1 MKLAVLGGGGVRSAF
16 LAKSLTLYAKELNID
31 TIVFMDSNKDKLSIF
46 GEVSKEVS
54 KSINSSINFKTTLS
68 VEEAVEG
75 ADYIITTIRV
85 GEDLA
90 RIKDETIPL
99 ELGILGQET
108 TGAGG
113 FAMAMRSVAVLL
125 EYSKII
131 EKKANKNAV
140 TFNFTNPAALV
151 TQALS
156 YAGVERNFGI
166 CDGPAGQIHEIKQ
179 LLGYGENASFEAE
192 CYGLN
197 HLSWFKNFKANGK
210 DVNDLVLK
218 NDKLLTDTSFRM
230 FDKEL
235 IDLFEGSLPNTYLYF
250 FYYREKAVQSIIES
264 KSCRS
269 KTIYEINQN
278 MISELKNVDVKKD
291 FKKAFEIIMTGL
303 LKREKSYMNLESK
316 DEGGHHISAIP
327 NFDEFL
333 AAPDSGGYAAVALE
347 YIRIVKNGTSK
358 KMIINSKNHNKAISF
373 LEADDIIESDV
384 MVNADGSIIPEKHE
398 NIPNIIKSLILS
410 MKQYERVAAKAIL
423 NRSIKEAKK
432 ALTMHPLIM
441 SYSLAN
447 KVMNKYLEAHKDYIK
462 DWK

>member
-179 LLGYGENASFEAE
+179 LLGYGENDSFEAE

-210 DVNDLVLK
+210 DTKVNHITSEEYPQKAYRPRNSRLSK
-218 NDKLLTDTSFRM
+218 DKLVENG
-230 FDKEL
+230 FDRLPTWQDAVDRYSEEL
-235 IDLFEGSLPNTYLYF
+235 
-250 FYYREKAVQSIIES
+250 
-264 KSCRS
+264 
-269 KTIYEINQN
+269 
-278 MISELKNVDVKKD
+278 
-291 FKKAFEIIMTGL
+291 
-303 LKREKSYMNLESK
+303 
-316 DEGGHHISAIP
+316 
-327 NFDEFL
+327 
-333 AAPDSGGYAAVALE
+333 
-347 YIRIVKNGTSK
+347 
-358 KMIINSKNHNKAISF
+358 
-373 LEADDIIESDV
+373 
-384 MVNADGSIIPEKHE
+384 
-398 NIPNIIKSLILS
+398 
-410 MKQYERVAAKAIL
+410 
-423 NRSIKEAKK
+423 
-432 ALTMHPLIM
+432 
-441 SYSLAN
+441 N
-447 KVMNKYLEAHKDYIK
+447 KVYVKGAK
-462 DWK
+462 